1 MVVLKE
7 PANHRVELICKDGE
21 IVNGFLHYAKGATQH
36 AVTLMFGDQ
45 ITPGF
50 FESIELDRRM
60 ADVEAAYRAEFAWRL
75 NYEREK
81 AQAETRSRGR
91 PSAHRRNVAAA
102 LASHLALKRGCRS
115 VSGAVLEMWAAHPT
129 GMTTEAKV
137 AEAIRAGR
145 WALTCEEPPG
155 WRFLRFEAANESER
169 SVVCA
174 LGQPLLGVPDASIV
188 RRVTECDPLALL
200 RMASWV
206 WIWLVG
212 DNEAHRIRVTELAGE
227 HGRFVHLP
235 IPAIPKRKTQAQ

>member
-1 MVVLKE
+1 MEVHMVVLKE

-60 ADVEAAYRAEFAWRL
+60 
-75 NYEREK
+75 